1 MLIVNFLQTDDVL
14 LQASAERVLNL
25 NINKFMDI
33 AGGILYYFLP
43 FNMGII

>member
-1 MLIVNFLQTDDVL
+1 MLIVNFLQTDDIV

-33 AGGILYYFLP
+33 AGGMTMI
-43 FNMGII
+43 